1 MKETAY
7 NQTNPTKRIA
17 TVQTSTLRA
26 PVPPVTSEVVEVVLC
41 TGGVFDVEDGGC
53 VIVLGTEVLPEDP
66 LCDGEVHPSPRS
78 VTVTAKL
85 TVDNTVVVAHEVTVA
100 FVPHS
105 PSLVDEGP
113 ELVPVPLVVL
123 GVEDSDVEEVGEVG
137 APDELGPPEDA
148 VKDDVED
155 VDDPEDEL
163 VVGTPHSSKLWP
175 SSQHHTFP
183 PNSCHAQ

>member
-1 MKETAY
+1 M
-7 NQTNPTKRIA
+7 
-17 TVQTSTLRA
+17 
-26 PVPPVTSEVVEVVLC
+26 
-41 TGGVFDVEDGGC
+41 
-53 VIVLGTEVLPEDP
+53 LPEGP

-123 GVEDSDVEEVGEVG
+123 GVEDSDVEEVDDLGP
-137 APDELGPPEDA
+137 PDELGPPEDA

-155 VDDPEDEL
+155 VNDPEDEL

-175 SSQHHTFP
+175 FEKSVGKGHGVEEWLTSSQHHTFP